1 MPRMELQTPK
11 TTLLHR
17 GKRYEVRSGS
27 TLRDAVRKIGL
38 SPEAVLASMDGRL
51 ITDDRIL
58 KAGEE
63 IRLISV
69 ISGG

>member
-1 MPRMELQTPK
+1 MPRMEPRKPSTVLI
-11 TTLLHR
+11 HR

-27 TLRDAVRKIGL
+27 TLRDAVRKLGF
-38 SPEAVLASMDGRL
+38 SPEALLAARQGEL

-58 KAGEE
+58 LPGEE
-63 IRLISV
+63 IHLIAV

>member
-1 MPRMELQTPK
+1 MLRMDMQAPK
-11 TTLLHR
+11 ATLVHR
-17 GKRYEVRSGS
+17 GRRLEVPAGS
-27 TLRDAVRKIGL
+27 TLRDAIRKIGL
-38 SPEAVLASMDGRL
+38 SPEAVLASRAGEL

-63 IRLISV
+63 IHLVAV

>member
-1 MPRMELQTPK
+1 MLRMDAQPPK

-17 GKRYEVRSGS
+17 GKRIEVRSGS
-27 TLRDAVRKIGL
+27 TLRDAIRKAGF
-38 SPEAVLASMDGRL
+38 SPEAILAVQNGEL

-58 KAGEE
+58 QPGEE
-63 IRLISV
+63 IQLVAV

>member
-1 MPRMELQTPK
+1 MQPMDAQPTK

-17 GKRYEVRSGS
+17 GKRFEVRSGS
-27 TLRDAVRKIGL
+27 TLRDAIRKIGL
-38 SPEAVLASMDGRL
+38 STEAVLAAKDGEL

-58 KAGEE
+58 KPGEE
-63 IRLISV
+63 IHLIAV